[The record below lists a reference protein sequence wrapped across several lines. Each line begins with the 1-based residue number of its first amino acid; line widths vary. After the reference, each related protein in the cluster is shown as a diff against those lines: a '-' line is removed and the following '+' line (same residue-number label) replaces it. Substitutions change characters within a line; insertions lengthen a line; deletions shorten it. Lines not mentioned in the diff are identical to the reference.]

1 VDSSGVLGGGVPDG
15 TSVSGDGA
23 GESVVS
29 GLSSNEETVSGDDGV
44 GGERGTLLN
53 ETARRQDQERKEQ
66 GGIEQANESESAQP
80 SRSKVSAPRE
90 GSERD

>member
-66 GGIEQANESESAQP
+66 GES
-80 SRSKVSAPRE
+80 SKRQ
-90 GSERD
+90 